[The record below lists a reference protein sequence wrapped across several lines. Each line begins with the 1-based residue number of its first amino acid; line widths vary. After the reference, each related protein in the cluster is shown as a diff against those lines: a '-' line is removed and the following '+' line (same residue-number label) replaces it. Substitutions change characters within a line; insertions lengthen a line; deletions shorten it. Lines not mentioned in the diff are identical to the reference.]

1 VSCSEGKK
9 SSQGQ
14 NKGGSQEVEACRGGE
29 QKKAVGVPEVTLG
42 QGFG

>member
-9 SSQGQ
+9 GGKGQ
-14 NKGGSQEVEACRGGE
+14 NEEGSQEVEACRGGE

-42 QGFG
+42 QDFG